1 MKMVDFDQAD
11 TEEFDESAAE
21 DEIMEFDA
29 PNPKQEDETINAA
42 ETKEEAQEVAK
53 KEKSVSRASDSLNKS
68 ENKPNQEQKA
78 GIKIEIDSVQRM
90 ISEIEYST
98 QAFNK
103 AIDRVTNNNELA
115 KVLEVLSQIKTNQFE
130 NFQNIEKNINLDE
143 VEKIIEQKILGS
155 ISKID
160 AKIQKNIKVIESKT
174 KKATER
180 YARYAEAF
188 EDPDVLDQFAN
199 IEKIERWTKKFK
211 FKTIIF
217 SAAFAAI
224 ISAVATTGGLNYYY
238 QIQLKQEINKI
249 KSKSEIVGEFLDKK
263 DMQLYKGENSNQ
275 IIFSKNEKVKYFE
288 ASDGRKV
295 LEFEKVN

>member
-1 MKMVDFDQAD
+1 MKMIDFDNENV
-11 TEEFDESAAE
+11 EEYDESAAE
-21 DEIMEFDA
+21 AETMGFNA
-29 PNPKQEDETINAA
+29 PNPKQEEKETINDA
-42 ETKEEAQEVAK
+42 ETKEEVKEVVK
-53 KEKSVSRASDSLNKS
+53 KEKSVSRTSDNLNKT
-68 ENKPNQEQKA
+68 ENKQNSNQKA

-98 QAFNK
+98 QAFNQ

-130 NFQNIEKNINLDE
+130 NFQNIEKNINIDKVE
-143 VEKIIEQKILGS
+143 RIIEEKILS
-155 ISKID
+155 SVSKID
-160 AKIQKNIKVIESKT
+160 KKINQNVKVIESKT
-174 KKATER
+174 KKATEQ
-180 YARYAEAF
+180 YKKYAEAF

-217 SAAFAAI
+217 SSIFASI
-224 ISAVATTGGLNYYY
+224 ISAVATAGGLNYFY
-238 QIQLKQEINKI
+238 QIQLEKAKQEL
-249 KSKSEIVGEFLDKK
+249 KSKGEIVGEFLDKK

-288 ASDGRKV
+288 AADGRKV
-295 LEFEKVN
+295 LEFEK